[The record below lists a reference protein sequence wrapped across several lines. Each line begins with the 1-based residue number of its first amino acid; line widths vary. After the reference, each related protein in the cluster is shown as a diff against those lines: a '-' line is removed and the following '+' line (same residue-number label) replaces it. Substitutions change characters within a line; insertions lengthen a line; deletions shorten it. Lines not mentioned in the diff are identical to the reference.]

1 MEIRKATIADIPD
14 ISRIHALT
22 WKTAYEGLVSQQ
34 YLDELKEENWI
45 GIFTDSISKHLFTVQ
60 VIFDGERPAGCISY
74 GKSREN
80 ELPDWGEIV
89 SLYLLPQ
96 YWGKGYAKLLLDPAM
111 ADLSRAFRNV
121 SIWVLK
127 ENMRARRFYEKNHF
141 RWSNDEAEFEFQGEK
156 LAVVRYVYS
165 FRNLSL
171 KV

>member
-1 MEIRKATIADIPD
+1 MEIRKATIDDIPD

-22 WKTAYEGLVSQQ
+22 WKAAYQGLVPQQ

-60 VIFDGERPAGCISY
+60 LICDGVKPVGCISY
-74 GKSREN
+74 GKSRDEG
-80 ELPDWGEIV
+80 PQDGGEIV

-96 YWGKGYAKLLLDPAM
+96 YWGKGCAKLLLGPAM
-111 ADLSRAFRNV
+111 ADLGRMFRNV

-127 ENMRARRFYEKNHF
+127 ENKRARRFYEKNHF
-141 RWSNDEAEFEFQGEK
+141 RLNNEEAEFEFHGEK
-156 LAVVRYVYS
+156 LAVVKYVYS